1 MLFHVASA
9 LAVGVGVVLALVM
22 DEIAPVSTWS
32 SRFEGWSLFD
42 QNQLIAA
49 GISLL
54 AVNVCLHLAYRL
66 LVDLDGGKRN
76 DSPGERA
83 AALGEAIES
92 DQSTSPAVD
101 LAEDKPAAI
110 IEAEKRHAEA
120 LAERIDP

>member
-76 DSPGERA
+76 DSPGEPA
-83 AALGEAIES
+83 AALDEAIES
-92 DQSTSPAVD
+92 DQSPSPAAD

-110 IEAEKRHAEA
+110 IEAERRHAEA